1 MPLNYRYL
9 CTQCQKRFSTE
20 GNLRRD
26 TVGYARAVACHI
38 SRFCLPV
45 QRHIDVDTVQTVVY
59 DVDSFISAEVAQ

>member
-1 MPLNYRYL
+1 M
-9 CTQCQKRFSTE
+9 
-20 GNLRRD
+20 RRD